1 MLTTPFGNQV
11 KRATAYQPSDRPFPY
26 IVIDH
31 PIQMISPE
39 EMRARATQIV
49 DAIERLL
56 KDEMPLNP

>member
-1 MLTTPFGNQV
+1 V

-26 IVIDH
+26 IVVDH

-39 EMRARATQIV
+39 EMKARARQIV

-56 KDEMPLNP
+56 DDQMPDNP